1 MLRAIIA
8 QKRNVLE
15 YINRGAA
22 VARMKEQLSLLPPV
36 RSLRQSLKMDEGIAL
51 IAEIKRRSPHK
62 GVLVDNLSAAETAF
76 LYEDS
81 GARGISVL
89 TETEF
94 FNGSIYDLQTAKR
107 NTLVPVLRKDF
118 IVDPYQVWESRLIG
132 ADAILLIAAIL
143 SSAEL
148 QDLHRLAR
156 EIGLEVLVEIHDE
169 QELNDVLAV
178 GPEMI
183 GINNRNLKNFK
194 IDHGATARLAPMIP
208 GGILKVSESGI
219 KDRNDVLRAEDV
231 GMDAVL
237 VGEAIVKAADRGQK
251 IRELLGTINDQD

>member
-8 QKRNVLE
+8 QKKNILE

-36 RSLRQSLKMDEGIAL
+36 RSLKQSLKMESGISL

-62 GVLVDNLSAAETAF
+62 GVLVDTLSAAETAF
-76 LYEDS
+76 LYEDA

-94 FNGSIYDLQTAKR
+94 FNGSIYDLQTARK
-107 NTLVPVLRKDF
+107 NTLVPILRKDF
-118 IVDPYQVWESRLIG
+118 IVDPYQVWESRMIG

-143 SSAEL
+143 SPVEL
-148 QDLHRLAR
+148 RDLHRLAC
-156 EIGLEVLVEIHDE
+156 EIGLEVVVEIHNE
-169 QELNDVLAV
+169 PELNQVLAV
-178 GPEMI
+178 SPEII

-194 IDHGATARLAPMIP
+194 IDHTATTRLAPKIP
-208 GGILKVSESGI
+208 DDILKVSESGI
-219 KDRNDVLRAEDV
+219 RDRNDVLRAQDV

-237 VGEAIVKAADRGQK
+237 VGESIVKATDKEQK
-251 IRELLGTINDQD
+251 IRELLGTLND